1 MTWEDRLDIRGVF
14 GSNTDSYGKYMDRI
28 APYYNNKHDYD
39 TDVITT
45 HFNTVDYQAAGL
57 DAYLLA
63 SNGAGHLTP
72 TKVDYYS
79 NPVLIKGLLNHP
91 ENFIWL
97 PLTTEASQT
106 GTNMLAYALNS
117 FTDLRNI
124 SEGACYYDREQAKF
138 IRPTDVYPIKLGR
151 PYLRADDATVAEWT
165 VDFFKRGDVNLD
177 NEVSVADITS
187 LVNIVLTNES
197 PIDAADFPSADL
209 NGDGEVGVADVTSLV
224 NLLLE
229 QE

>member
-1 MTWEDRLDIRGVF
+1 
-14 GSNTDSYGKYMDRI
+14 
-28 APYYNNKHDYD
+28 
-39 TDVITT
+39 
-45 HFNTVDYQAAGL
+45 
-57 DAYLLA
+57 
-63 SNGAGHLTP
+63 
-72 TKVDYYS
+72 
-79 NPVLIKGLLNHP
+79 
-91 ENFIWL
+91 IWL

-177 NEVSVADITS
+177 SEVSVADITS